1 VILPVPE
8 SVCLL
13 LKLVCD
19 KRACK
24 TIAVWD
30 SRTAGDAYDAS
41 GVVHKFC

>member
-13 LKLVCD
+13 LELVGD

-24 TIAVWD
+24 AITVWD
-30 SRTAGDAYDAS
+30 SRPAGEDYGAS